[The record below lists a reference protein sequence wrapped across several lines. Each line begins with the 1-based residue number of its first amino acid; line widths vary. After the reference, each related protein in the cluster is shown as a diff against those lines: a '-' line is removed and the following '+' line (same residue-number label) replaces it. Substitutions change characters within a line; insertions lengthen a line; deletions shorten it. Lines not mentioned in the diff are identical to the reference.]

1 MSGKLY
7 ELTAHELSEMMSSG
21 QVSAAEV
28 LAATYARI
36 DEVEEAIHAYIML
49 TREIAETQAREIDE
63 KRARK
68 EELPPLAGVPLA
80 LKDIYCTKGI
90 ETTCGSRILKGF
102 VPPYDA
108 EVVERCRRN
117 GLVSVGKAN
126 MDEFAMGSSTENSAF
141 GVTRNPWD
149 LDRVPGGSSGGSAAA
164 MAGSEAV
171 VAMGTD
177 TGGSI
182 RQPASF
188 CGVVGL
194 KPTYGRV
201 SRYGVIAFASSLDQ
215 VGPITK
221 DVRDCAL
228 MMNVLAGRD
237 PRDSTSI
244 DAPVP
249 DYTRALMPDLGGLR
263 IGLVKEFMEYQGHRV
278 EPEVDVAIRAAMG
291 TLQELGAAV
300 EEVSLPSLNYSIPV
314 YYIIAP
320 AEASSNLARYDGVQY
335 GYRASDEDLDII
347 AMYSRTRDEGFGAE
361 VKRRIMLGTYAL
373 SAGYYDAYYLK
384 ASQVRTLIRRD
395 FDTAFERFDVLAG
408 ATSPTTAFRLGEKAD
423 DPLAMYLSDVCT
435 IPVNMGGLPG
445 MSIPCGFSEEGL
457 PVGLQLVGKA
467 LGEETL
473 LRTAYAFEQST
484 PYHQRRAHP
493 IRERGGRRA
502 AVARVGNEM
511 RTDRSEGP
519 I

>member
-1 MSGKLY
+1 MSGNAGLF
-7 ELTAHELSEMMSSG
+7 ELTAHELSGLLASG
-21 QVSAAEV
+21 EVSAREA
-28 LAATYARI
+28 LAAVYERI
-36 DEVEEAIHAYIML
+36 DEVEEEVHAYLLL
-49 TREIAETQAREIDE
+49 TREVAEAQAREIDE
-63 KRARK
+63 RRARK
-68 EELPPLAGVPLA
+68 DRLPPLAGVPLA
-80 LKDIYCTKGI
+80 IKDIYCTKGL

-108 EVVERCRRN
+108 DVVERCRRA
-117 GLVSVGKAN
+117 GLVFVGKTN

-141 GVTRNPWD
+141 GATRNPWD

-164 MAGSEAV
+164 TAGSEAIL
-171 VAMGTD
+171 AMGTD

-228 MMNVLAGRD
+228 MMNVLAGHD

-244 DAPVP
+244 DAPTP
-249 DYTRALMPDLGGLR
+249 DYTEALLPEVNGLR
-263 IGLVKEFMEYQGHRV
+263 LGLVKEFMEYQGRGV
-278 EPEVDVAIRAAMG
+278 DAEVADAIRAAMDRFR
-291 TLQELGAAV
+291 ELGA
-300 EEVSLPSLNYSIPV
+300 ECDEVSLPHLNYSIPV

-335 GYRASDEDLDII
+335 GHRSPEDGADII
-347 AMYSRTRDEGFGAE
+347 EMYSRTRDEGFGAE

-384 ASQVRTLIRRD
+384 ASQVRRLIRRD
-395 FDTAFERFDVLAG
+395 FDRAFERFDVLVG
-408 ATSPTTAFRLGEKAD
+408 ATSPTVAFRLGEKTD

-445 MSIPCGFSEEGL
+445 LSIPCGFSAEGL
-457 PVGLQLVGKA
+457 PIGLQLVGKPLA
-467 LGEETL
+467 EETL
-473 LRTAYAFEQST
+473 LRAAYAFEQST
-484 PYHQRRAHP
+484 DYQRRRAHP
-493 IRERGGRRA
+493 IEERAGRRS
-502 AVARVGNEM
+502 AVGRA
-511 RTDRSEGP
+511 
-519 I
+519 